1 MITILTIISMLVIA
15 AYTAAVCVKTKGVP
29 YSISATYYYLEHKL
43 WFMATMWLTAGLL
56 MPAIL
61 EVSKPNTE
69 WIAFLSYNNDME
81 LAKERLKPDGYDG
94 LVMKMLESNEAVAA
108 GGNRTVSNLELASFN
123 RMHEGFN
130 RDLKTIQAGFYS
142 KEEKCFK
149 GGMNNEPVEIT
160 LETLTGSA
168 FDKLLDTNKDVP
180 AGALAVLYDKMVK

>member
-69 WIAFLSYNNDME
+69 WVAFLSC
-81 LAKERLKPDGYDG
+81 
-94 LVMKMLESNEAVAA
+94 A
-108 GGNRTVSNLELASFN
+108 GMFFV
-123 RMHEGFN
+123 
-130 RDLKTIQAGFYS
+130 
-142 KEEKCFK
+142 
-149 GGMNNEPVEIT
+149 
-160 LETLTGSA
+160 GSA
-168 FDKLLDTNKDVP
+168 PNFKDDYESKMHS
-180 AGALAVLYDKMVK
+180 AGAIICIAGS

>member
-1 MITILTIISMLVIA
+1 MRTIDAVELFAVLKDLKLSGLNTVDRLKIIKNLRA
-15 AYTAAVCVKTKGVP
+15 
-29 YSISATYYYLEHKL
+29 LR
-43 WFMATMWLTAGLL
+43 
-56 MPAIL
+56 
-61 EVSKPNTE
+61 EVADK
-69 WIAFLSYNNDME
+69 YNNDME
-81 LAKERLKPDGYDG
+81 LVREQLKPDGYDN

-108 GGNRTVSNLELASFN
+108 GGNRTVSDLELASFN

-168 FDKLLDTNKDVP
+168 FDKLLDANKDVP
-180 AGALAVLYDKMVK
+180 AGALVVLYDKMVK

>member
-69 WIAFLSYNNDME
+69 WVAFLSC
-81 LAKERLKPDGYDG
+81 
-94 LVMKMLESNEAVAA
+94 A
-108 GGNRTVSNLELASFN
+108 GMFFV
-123 RMHEGFN
+123 
-130 RDLKTIQAGFYS
+130 
-142 KEEKCFK
+142 
-149 GGMNNEPVEIT
+149 
-160 LETLTGSA
+160 GSA
-168 FDKLLDTNKDVP
+168 PNSKMIMRARYILLEQSS
-180 AGALAVLYDKMVK
+180 VLPDRNFGWH

>member
-123 RMHEGFN
+123 RMHEELN
-130 RDLKTIQAGFYS
+130 RSMRIFQVGIYDD
-142 KEEKCFK
+142 EEKCFH
-149 GGMNNEPVEIT
+149 GGLNDEPVEVT
-160 LETLTGSA
+160 LETLTELA
-168 FDKLLDTNKDVP
+168 FDKLVDANKDVP
-180 AGALAVLYDKMVK
+180 AGALAVLFDKMVK

>member
-69 WIAFLSYNNDME
+69 WIAFCPV
-81 LAKERLKPDGYDG
+81 LACSLLVLLPISKIIMRARYILLEQSSVLPDRNFGW
-94 LVMKMLESNEAVAA
+94 
-108 GGNRTVSNLELASFN
+108 
-123 RMHEGFN
+123 H
-130 RDLKTIQAGFYS
+130 
-142 KEEKCFK
+142 
-149 GGMNNEPVEIT
+149 
-160 LETLTGSA
+160 
-168 FDKLLDTNKDVP
+168 
-180 AGALAVLYDKMVK
+180 

>member
-69 WIAFLSYNNDME
+69 WIAFLSCAGMFFVGSAPNFKDDYESKIHSAGAIICIAGSQLWVALNLWPM
-81 LAKERLKPDGYDG
+81 LLVWLAYVGYTALSIAKEKEGTFWYKFYQSKP
-94 LVMKMLESNEAVAA
+94 MFWIEIAA
-108 GGNRTVSNLELASFN
+108 LLSTYFTVLFN
-123 RMHEGFN
+123 M
-130 RDLKTIQAGFYS
+130 
-142 KEEKCFK
+142 
-149 GGMNNEPVEIT
+149 
-160 LETLTGSA
+160 
-168 FDKLLDTNKDVP
+168 
-180 AGALAVLYDKMVK
+180 